1 MPPQSAWR
9 ATYMKIT
16 TRAADDWP
24 TLGVAV
30 SLRMASNTVL
40 DARIV
45 VSAATNTPVRLAAA
59 EDALRGTSLD
69 TATLARCGDAA
80 VASVE
85 LATDAHGSSAYKRE
99 LLRVYVQ
106 RAVRQVALS

>member
-1 MPPQSAWR
+1 
-9 ATYMKIT
+9 MKIT

-80 VASVE
+80 VAGVE
-85 LATDAHGSSAYKRE
+85 LAADAHGSSAYKRE

-106 RAVRQVALS
+106 RAVRQAELS